1 MKSKALSLLVFASL
15 VTGADCAFAQDE
27 EATSSPFSGNITF
40 VSDYR
45 FRGISQNLNDPALQA
60 GLTYTHSSGVYAG
73 TWISNVDFGD
83 AAGAAAEVDFFAGW
97 GGELTE
103 GLSADVQVLRY
114 HYPSHNIPLAYNELI
129 AKLSYGGLTGSIG
142 YSNDVF
148 ASSETGIYYNLA
160 YGLTIADTYDLT
172 ASVGNYDLD
181 DVPGYGGSITDY
193 AIGVSRTFG
202 DSLTVGL
209 SYIDTN
215 GALESIYG
223 ETNDSQFVF
232 SMGIGF

>member
-1 MKSKALSLLVFASL
+1 MKAKALCLLVIAGLAMGSN
-15 VTGADCAFAQDE
+15 VAFAQEE
-27 EATSSPFSGNITF
+27 EAASSPFSGNITF

-60 GLTYTHSSGVYAG
+60 GLTYTHSSGLYAG
-73 TWISNVDFGD
+73 GWVSNVDFGD
-83 AAGAAAEVDFFAGW
+83 AVGANAEVDLFAGW
-97 GGELTE
+97 GGEIAD
-103 GLSADVQVLRY
+103 GWGADVQVVRY
-114 HYPSHNIPLAYNELI
+114 HYPSHKVPLAYNELI
-129 AKLSYGGLTGSIG
+129 AKLSYGGLTGMVG

-160 YGLTIADTYDLT
+160 YALTVADTYDFT
-172 ASVGNYDLD
+172 AAVGSYDLD

-193 AIGVSRTFG
+193 SIGVSRTFG
-202 DSLTVGL
+202 DSLTVGM
-209 SYIDTN
+209 SYVDTN
-215 GALESIYG
+215 GAFESIYG